1 MNPDFGVPDR
11 YFGYDLAGIWLPVA
25 ADADQLLRRELLGLG
40 LCGRSGIG
48 KSTAAAAIATAAGAD
63 SRWISVPLILPAL
76 RREMGKE
83 QRPVTDGLAEV
94 QAAGGGLIV
103 LDDLGAER
111 ATDWALETLFAV
123 VSAAYDEGRPIVFT
137 SCRRPLELAELGHGM
152 LLRRVASGGRVL
164 WLKTQPTEEAAQ

>member
-1 MNPDFGVPDR
+1 MNLDFGVPDR
-11 YFGYDLAGIWLPVA
+11 YFGYDLSDIWLPVA

-48 KSTAAAAIATAAGAD
+48 KSTAAATIATAAGAD
-63 SRWISVPLILPAL
+63 SRWISVPLVLSAL
-76 RREMGKE
+76 KREMGKAE
-83 QRPVTDGLAEV
+83 RPVTDGLAEV
-94 QAAGGGLIV
+94 QAARGLIV

-123 VSAAYDEGRPIVFT
+123 VSAAYDAGRPVVFT
-137 SCRRPLELAELGHGM
+137 SCRRPLDLAELGHGM

-164 WLKTQPTEEAAQ
+164 WLKTQPTEEAGR